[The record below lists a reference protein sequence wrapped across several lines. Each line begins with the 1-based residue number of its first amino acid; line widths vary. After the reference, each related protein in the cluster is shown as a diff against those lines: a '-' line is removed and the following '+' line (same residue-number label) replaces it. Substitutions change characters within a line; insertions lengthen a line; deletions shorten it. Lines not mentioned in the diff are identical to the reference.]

1 MLKLISFYK
10 FIKILN
16 PIDNKLIFKKFLID
30 NKLKG
35 SIIFSLEG
43 INGSIAGK
51 QSNIELLS
59 NFLKKKFL
67 FDEFDNINECDVD
80 FIPFKKAK
88 IKIKKE
94 VVPLNELFNDNK
106 YKFQNRVEPE
116 DWNKLI
122 LSNDVTVVDVRKS
135 FESEIGTFEKAIN
148 PKINDFRKFPEYF
161 EKLSSDKDKKIA
173 MFCTGGIRCEKA
185 ASYLFKR
192 GFKNV
197 YQLKGGIL
205 NYLNKIPS
213 KKSLWNGECFV
224 FDERITVV
232 NNSKIGNY
240 LMCAGCRT
248 PISKKD
254 IQSPKY
260 EKDVS
265 CPKCFDKLTEKQKY
279 RFRMRAS
286 QKLNDKLKTNLLHR
300 ASV

>member
-10 FIKILN
+10 FVKILN
-16 PIDNKLIFKKFLID
+16 PIDYKLIFKKFLID

-59 NFLKKKFL
+59 NFLKKNFL

-286 QKLNDKLKTNLLHR
+286 QKLNGKLKTNLLQR

>member
-10 FIKILN
+10 FVKILN

-35 SIIFSLEG
+35 SIIFSFEG

-254 IQSPKY
+254 IQSSKY

-286 QKLNDKLKTNLLHR
+286 QKLNGKLKTNLLHR

>member
-35 SIIFSLEG
+35 SIIFSFEG

-59 NFLKKKFL
+59 NFLKEKFL

-286 QKLNDKLKTNLLHR
+286 QKLNGKLKTNLLH
-300 ASV
+300 

>member
-10 FIKILN
+10 FVKILN
-16 PIDNKLIFKKFLID
+16 PIDYKLIFKKFLID

-286 QKLNDKLKTNLLHR
+286 QKLNGKLKTNLLHR

>member
-10 FIKILN
+10 FVKILN
-16 PIDNKLIFKKFLID
+16 PIDNKLIYKKFLID

-197 YQLKGGIL
+197 YQLRGGIL

-224 FDERITVV
+224 FDERITLV

-286 QKLNDKLKTNLLHR
+286 QKLNGKLKTNLLHR

>member
-10 FIKILN
+10 FVKILN

-35 SIIFSLEG
+35 SIIFSFEG

-224 FDERITVV
+224 FDERITLV

-286 QKLNDKLKTNLLHR
+286 QKLNGKLKTNLLHR

>member
-10 FIKILN
+10 FVKILN

-135 FESEIGTFEKAIN
+135 FEIEIGTFEKAIN

-173 MFCTGGIRCEKA
+173 MFCTGGISCEKA

-286 QKLNDKLKTNLLHR
+286 QKLNGKLKTNLLHR

>member
-10 FIKILN
+10 FVKILN

-35 SIIFSLEG
+35 SIIFSFEG

-135 FESEIGTFEKAIN
+135 FEIEIGTFEKAIN
-148 PKINDFRKFPEYF
+148 PKINDFRKG
-161 EKLSSDKDKKIA
+161 L
-173 MFCTGGIRCEKA
+173 
-185 ASYLFKR
+185 
-192 GFKNV
+192 
-197 YQLKGGIL
+197 
-205 NYLNKIPS
+205 
-213 KKSLWNGECFV
+213 
-224 FDERITVV
+224 
-232 NNSKIGNY
+232 
-240 LMCAGCRT
+240 
-248 PISKKD
+248 
-254 IQSPKY
+254 
-260 EKDVS
+260 
-265 CPKCFDKLTEKQKY
+265 
-279 RFRMRAS
+279 
-286 QKLNDKLKTNLLHR
+286 
-300 ASV
+300 

>member
-10 FIKILN
+10 FVKILN
-16 PIDNKLIFKKFLID
+16 PVDNKLIFKKFLID

-35 SIIFSLEG
+35 SIIFSFEG

-51 QSNIELLS
+51 QSNIELLI

-286 QKLNDKLKTNLLHR
+286 QKLNGKLKTNLLHR

>member
-10 FIKILN
+10 FVKILN

-35 SIIFSLEG
+35 SIIFSFEG

-80 FIPFKKAK
+80 FIPFKKEK

-94 VVPLNELFNDNK
+94 VVPLNELFIDNK
-106 YKFQNRVEPE
+106 YKFQNKVEPE

-286 QKLNDKLKTNLLHR
+286 QKLNGKLKTNLLHR

>member
-10 FIKILN
+10 FVKILN

-51 QSNIELLS
+51 QSNIELLI

-286 QKLNDKLKTNLLHR
+286 QKLNGKLKTNLLHR

>member
-10 FIKILN
+10 FVKILN

-35 SIIFSLEG
+35 SIIFSFEG

-51 QSNIELLS
+51 QPNIELLS

-224 FDERITVV
+224 FDERITLV

-286 QKLNDKLKTNLLHR
+286 QKLNGKLKTNLLHR

>member
-10 FIKILN
+10 FVKILN

-35 SIIFSLEG
+35 SIIFSFEG

-106 YKFQNRVEPE
+106 YKFQNRVQPE

-286 QKLNDKLKTNLLHR
+286 QKLNGKLKTNLLHR

>member
-10 FIKILN
+10 FVKILN

-232 NNSKIGNY
+232 NKSKIGNY

-286 QKLNDKLKTNLLHR
+286 QKLNGKLKTNLLHR

>member
-10 FIKILN
+10 FVKILN

-35 SIIFSLEG
+35 SIIFSFEG

-67 FDEFDNINECDVD
+67 FDEFDNINESDVD

-286 QKLNDKLKTNLLHR
+286 QKLNGKLKTNLLHR

>member
-1 MLKLISFYK
+1 MPKLISFYK
-10 FIKILN
+10 FVKILN

-286 QKLNDKLKTNLLHR
+286 QKLNGKLKTNLLHR

>member
-10 FIKILN
+10 FVKILN
-16 PIDNKLIFKKFLID
+16 PIDNKLIYKKFLID

-59 NFLKKKFL
+59 NLLKKKFL

-286 QKLNDKLKTNLLHR
+286 QKLNGKLKTNLLHR

>member
-10 FIKILN
+10 FVKILN
-16 PIDNKLIFKKFLID
+16 PIDNKLIYKKFLID

-286 QKLNDKLKTNLLHR
+286 QKLNGKLKTNLLQR

>member
-35 SIIFSLEG
+35 SIIFSFEG

-106 YKFQNRVEPE
+106 YKFQNKVEPE

-279 RFRMRAS
+279 RFRIRAS
-286 QKLNDKLKTNLLHR
+286 QKLNGKLKTNLLHR

>member
-10 FIKILN
+10 FVKISN

-35 SIIFSLEG
+35 SIIFSFEG

-59 NFLKKKFL
+59 NLLKKKFL

-106 YKFQNRVEPE
+106 YKFQNRVKPE

-148 PKINDFRKFPEYF
+148 PEINDFRKFPEYF

-197 YQLKGGIL
+197 YKLKGGIL

-286 QKLNDKLKTNLLHR
+286 QKLNGKLKTNLLHR

>member
-10 FIKILN
+10 FVKILN

-35 SIIFSLEG
+35 SIIFSFEG

-67 FDEFDNINECDVD
+67 FDEFDNINQCDVD

-286 QKLNDKLKTNLLHR
+286 QKLNGKLKTNLLQR

>member
-10 FIKILN
+10 FVKILN

-286 QKLNDKLKTNLLHR
+286 QKLNGKLKTNLLHR

>member
-10 FIKILN
+10 FVKILN
-16 PIDNKLIFKKFLID
+16 PVDNKLIFKKFLID

-35 SIIFSLEG
+35 CIIFSIEG
-43 INGSIAGK
+43 INGSIVGK

-80 FIPFKKAK
+80 FVPFKKAK

-94 VVPLNELFNDNK
+94 VVSLNELFSDNK
-106 YKFQNRVEPE
+106 YKFQNKVEPE
-116 DWNKLI
+116 DWNNLM
-122 LSNDVTVVDVRKS
+122 LSNDVTVVDLRKS

-148 PKINDFRKFPEYF
+148 PKINDFREFPKYF

-232 NNSKIGNY
+232 YNSKIGNY
-240 LMCAGCRT
+240 LLCAGCRM

-254 IQSPKY
+254 IQSSKY

-265 CPKCFDKLTEKQKY
+265 CPKCFDKLTEKQKNG
-279 RFRMRAS
+279 FRMRAS
-286 QKLNDKLKTNLLHR
+286 QKLNGKFKTNLIHR
-300 ASV
+300 TSV

>member
-10 FIKILN
+10 FVKILN
-16 PIDNKLIFKKFLID
+16 PVDNKLIFKKFLID

-35 SIIFSLEG
+35 SIIFSFEG
-43 INGSIAGK
+43 INGSIVGR

-94 VVPLNELFNDNK
+94 VVPFNELFNDNK

-185 ASYLFKR
+185 AGYLFKR

-265 CPKCFDKLTEKQKY
+265 CPKCFDKLTEKQKNG
-279 RFRMRAS
+279 FRMRAS
-286 QKLNDKLKTNLLHR
+286 QKLNGKFKTNLIHR
-300 ASV
+300 TSV

>member
-10 FIKILN
+10 FVKILN

-35 SIIFSLEG
+35 SIIFSFEG

-67 FDEFDNINECDVD
+67 FDEFDNINKCDVD

-286 QKLNDKLKTNLLHR
+286 QKLNGKLKTNLLHR

>member
-10 FIKILN
+10 FVKILN

-35 SIIFSLEG
+35 SIIFSFEG

-135 FESEIGTFEKAIN
+135 FESEIGTFQKAIN

-286 QKLNDKLKTNLLHR
+286 QKLNGKLKTNLLHR

>member
-10 FIKILN
+10 FVKILN

-35 SIIFSLEG
+35 SIIFSFEG

-59 NFLKKKFL
+59 NLLKKKFL

-106 YKFQNRVEPE
+106 YKFQNRVKPE

-148 PKINDFRKFPEYF
+148 PEINDFRKFPEYF

-286 QKLNDKLKTNLLHR
+286 QKLNGKLKTNLLHR

>member
-10 FIKILN
+10 FVKILN

-135 FESEIGTFEKAIN
+135 FEIEIGTFEKAIN

-286 QKLNDKLKTNLLHR
+286 QKLNGKLKTNLLHR

>member
-10 FIKILN
+10 FVKILN

-35 SIIFSLEG
+35 SIIFSFEG
-43 INGSIAGK
+43 INGSVAGK

-286 QKLNDKLKTNLLHR
+286 QKLNGKLKTNLLHR

>member
-10 FIKILN
+10 FVKILN

-135 FESEIGTFEKAIN
+135 FEIEIGTFEKAIN

-240 LMCAGCRT
+240 HMCAGCST

-286 QKLNDKLKTNLLHR
+286 QKLNGKLKTNLLHR

>member
-10 FIKILN
+10 FVKILN
-16 PIDNKLIFKKFLID
+16 PVDNKLIFKKFLID

-35 SIIFSLEG
+35 CIIFSIEG
-43 INGSIAGK
+43 INGSIVGK

-80 FIPFKKAK
+80 FVPFKKAK

-94 VVPLNELFNDNK
+94 VVSLNELFSDNK
-106 YKFQNRVEPE
+106 YKFQNKVEPE
-116 DWNKLI
+116 DWNNLM
-122 LSNDVTVVDVRKS
+122 LSNDVTVVDLRKS

-148 PKINDFRKFPEYF
+148 PKINDFREFPKYF

-265 CPKCFDKLTEKQKY
+265 CPKCFDKLTEKQKNG
-279 RFRMRAS
+279 FRMRAS
-286 QKLNDKLKTNLLHR
+286 QKLNGKFKTNLIHR
-300 ASV
+300 TSV

>member
-10 FIKILN
+10 FVKILN
-16 PIDNKLIFKKFLID
+16 PIDYKLIFKKFLID

-51 QSNIELLS
+51 QSNIKLLS

-286 QKLNDKLKTNLLHR
+286 QKLNGKLKTNLLHR

>member
-10 FIKILN
+10 FVKILN

-35 SIIFSLEG
+35 SIIFSFEG

-51 QSNIELLS
+51 QLNIELLS

-67 FDEFDNINECDVD
+67 FDEFDNINECVVD

-286 QKLNDKLKTNLLHR
+286 QKLNGKLKTNLLHR

>member
-10 FIKILN
+10 FVKILN

-35 SIIFSLEG
+35 SIIFSFEG

-67 FDEFDNINECDVD
+67 FDEFDNINECVVD

-161 EKLSSDKDKKIA
+161 EKLSNDKDKKIA

-286 QKLNDKLKTNLLHR
+286 QKLNGKLKTNLLHR

>member
-10 FIKILN
+10 FVKILN

-135 FESEIGTFEKAIN
+135 FEIEIGTFEKAIN

-173 MFCTGGIRCEKA
+173 MFCTGGSRCENA

-286 QKLNDKLKTNLLHR
+286 QKLNGKLKTNLLHR

>member
-10 FIKILN
+10 FVKILN

-106 YKFQNRVEPE
+106 YKFQNKVEPE

-286 QKLNDKLKTNLLHR
+286 QKLNGKLKTNLLQR